1 MEVQPMKVV
10 KSYSALTICSDL
22 TIEQIEQAQ
31 KFAPEALTLFEKVD
45 GKKVP
50 VFKLVCAP
58 FEDAS
63 LDEFG
68 IVLNKFDSEHK
79 MYGTILCVDPCHDD
93 NRSAEVQKQEI
104 LDNFAKQ
111 LVMLKQIEDQVTAIL
126 EEKAD
131 LIESIEDCVEVQA

>member
-1 MEVQPMKVV
+1 MKVV

-31 KFAPEALTLFEKVD
+31 KYAPEALTLFEKIE
-45 GKKVP
+45 GKKIP
-50 VFKLVCAP
+50 VFKLVYSI
-58 FEDAS
+58 FDDARI
-63 LDEFG
+63 DELG

-79 MYGTILCVDPCHDD
+79 LYGTMLCVGPCRDD

-104 LDNFAKQ
+104 LDRFAKQ
-111 LVMLKQIEDQVTAIL
+111 LVMLKQIENQVTAIL

>member
-1 MEVQPMKVV
+1 MKVV

-22 TIEQIEQAQ
+22 TIEQIKQVK
-31 KFAPEALTLFEKVD
+31 KFAPEALTLFEKVE
-45 GKKVP
+45 GKKIP
-50 VFKLVCAP
+50 VFKLMYSV
-58 FEDAS
+58 FDDARI
-63 LDEFG
+63 DEFG

-79 MYGTILCVDPCHDD
+79 LYGTMLCVGPCNDD
-93 NRSAEVQKQEI
+93 NRSAEAQKQEI
-104 LDNFAKQ
+104 LDSFAKQ

>member
-1 MEVQPMKVV
+1 MKVV

-22 TIEQIEQAQ
+22 TIEQIMQAK
-31 KFAPEALTLFEKVD
+31 KFAPDALTLFEKVE

-50 VFKLVCAP
+50 VFKLMYSV
-58 FEDAS
+58 FDDARI
-63 LDEFG
+63 DEFG
-68 IVLNKFDSEHK
+68 IVLNKFDGEHK
-79 MYGTILCVDPCHDD
+79 LYGTMLCVGPCHDD

-104 LDNFAKQ
+104 LDSFAKQ

>member
-1 MEVQPMKVV
+1 MKVV

-22 TIEQIEQAQ
+22 TIEQIMQAK
-31 KFAPEALTLFEKVD
+31 KFAPEALTLFEKVE
-45 GKKVP
+45 GKKIP
-50 VFKLVCAP
+50 VFKLMYSV
-58 FEDAS
+58 FDDARI
-63 LDEFG
+63 DEFG

-79 MYGTILCVDPCHDD
+79 LYGTMLCVGPCNDD

>member
-1 MEVQPMKVV
+1 MKVV

-22 TIEQIEQAQ
+22 TIEQIMQAK
-31 KFAPEALTLFEKVD
+31 KFAPDALTLFEKVE
-45 GKKVP
+45 GKKIP
-50 VFKLVCAP
+50 VFKPMYSV
-58 FEDAS
+58 FDDARI
-63 LDEFG
+63 DEFG
-68 IVLNKFDSEHK
+68 IVLNKFDGEHK
-79 MYGTILCVDPCHDD
+79 LYGTMLCVGPCHDD

-104 LDNFAKQ
+104 LDSFAKQ

>member
-1 MEVQPMKVV
+1 MKVV

-22 TIEQIEQAQ
+22 TIEQIKQA
-31 KFAPEALTLFEKVD
+31 KEFAPEALTLFEKVD
-45 GKKVP
+45 GKKIP
-50 VFKLVCAP
+50 VFKLMYSV
-58 FEDAS
+58 FDDARI
-63 LDEFG
+63 DEFG

-79 MYGTILCVDPCHDD
+79 LYGTMLCVGPCNDD

-104 LDNFAKQ
+104 LDSFAKQ
-111 LVMLKQIEDQVTAIL
+111 LVMLKQIEDQVAAIL

>member
-1 MEVQPMKVV
+1 MKVV

-22 TIEQIEQAQ
+22 TIEQIKQA
-31 KFAPEALTLFEKVD
+31 KEFAPEALTLFEKVD
-45 GKKVP
+45 GKKIP
-50 VFKLVCAP
+50 VFKLMYSV
-58 FEDAS
+58 FDDARI
-63 LDEFG
+63 DEFG

-79 MYGTILCVDPCHDD
+79 LYGTMLCVGPCNDD

>member
-22 TIEQIEQAQ
+22 TIEQIMQAK
-31 KFAPEALTLFEKVD
+31 KFAPDALTLFEKVE
-45 GKKVP
+45 GKKIP
-50 VFKLVCAP
+50 VFKLMYSVFA
-58 FEDAS
+58 DARI
-63 LDEFG
+63 DEFS
-68 IVLNKFDSEHK
+68 IVLNKFDGEHK
-79 MYGTILCVDPCHDD
+79 LYGTMLCVGPCNDD

-104 LDNFAKQ
+104 LDSFAKQ

>member
-1 MEVQPMKVV
+1 MKVV

-22 TIEQIEQAQ
+22 TIEQIMQAK
-31 KFAPEALTLFEKVD
+31 KFAPEALTLFEKIE

-50 VFKLVCAP
+50 VFKLMYSV
-58 FEDAS
+58 FDDARI
-63 LDEFG
+63 DEFG
-68 IVLNKFDSEHK
+68 IVLNKFDGEHK
-79 MYGTILCVDPCHDD
+79 LYGTMLCIDPCSDD

>member
-1 MEVQPMKVV
+1 MKVV

-22 TIEQIEQAQ
+22 TVEQIEQAQ

-45 GKKVP
+45 GKKIP

-63 LDEFG
+63 LDEFS
-68 IVLNKFDSEHK
+68 IVLNKFDGEHK
-79 MYGTILCVDPCHDD
+79 LYGTMLCVDPCHDD

>member
-1 MEVQPMKVV
+1 MKVV

-22 TIEQIEQAQ
+22 TIEQLEQAQ

-45 GKKVP
+45 GKKIP
-50 VFKLVCAP
+50 VFKLMYSV
-58 FEDAS
+58 FDDARI
-63 LDEFG
+63 DEFG

-79 MYGTILCVDPCHDD
+79 LYGTMLCVGPCNND

-104 LDNFAKQ
+104 LDSFAKQ

>member
-1 MEVQPMKVV
+1 MKVV
-10 KSYSALTICSDL
+10 KSYSALIICSDL
-22 TIEQIEQAQ
+22 TIEQIMQVK
-31 KFAPEALTLFEKVD
+31 KFAPDALTLFEKVE
-45 GKKVP
+45 GKKIP
-50 VFKLVCAP
+50 VFKLMYSV
-58 FEDAS
+58 FDDARI
-63 LDEFG
+63 DEFG
-68 IVLNKFDSEHK
+68 IVLNKFDGEHK
-79 MYGTILCVDPCHDD
+79 LYGTMLCVGPCHDD

>member
-1 MEVQPMKVV
+1 MKVV

-22 TIEQIEQAQ
+22 TIEQIKQA
-31 KFAPEALTLFEKVD
+31 KEFAPEALTLFEKVE
-45 GKKVP
+45 GKKIP
-50 VFKLVCAP
+50 VFKLMYSV
-58 FEDAS
+58 FDDARI
-63 LDEFG
+63 DEFG

-79 MYGTILCVDPCHDD
+79 LYGTMLCVGPCNDD
-93 NRSAEVQKQEI
+93 NRSAEAQKQEI